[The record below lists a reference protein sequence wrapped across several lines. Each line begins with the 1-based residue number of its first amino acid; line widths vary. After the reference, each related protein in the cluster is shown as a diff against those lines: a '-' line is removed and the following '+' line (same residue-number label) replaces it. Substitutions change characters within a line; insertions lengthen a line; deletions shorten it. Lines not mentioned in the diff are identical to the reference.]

1 MYEDLMDRALDP
13 ENIERAL
20 AAVIR
25 NQGAPGIDG
34 MTTKELEKHFRQ
46 HQASMTSK
54 LRAGLYVPSPVRRKE
69 IPKPNGGVRKLGI
82 PTVMDRFVQQ
92 LLLQVMTP
100 IYEPQFHET
109 SYGFRPGRSAHDAVR
124 TARQYA
130 AEGRDWVVDI
140 DIAQFFDHVNHDL
153 LMGRIG
159 KTIRD
164 KRVLK
169 LIGKLL
175 RAGALIE
182 GVAVRDEEGTP
193 QGGPLSPLLAN
204 IYLDD
209 LDRELVSRGHKF
221 ARYADDCNIY
231 VHSEAAARRVYAAT
245 TAWLKEYLRLEV
257 NPAKSGVGR
266 CWERKFLGF
275 SDYAGEAD

>member
-1 MYEDLMDRALDP
+1 
-13 ENIERAL
+13 
-20 AAVIR
+20 
-25 NQGAPGIDG
+25 
-34 MTTKELEKHFRQ
+34 
-46 HQASMTSK
+46 
-54 LRAGLYVPSPVRRKE
+54 
-69 IPKPNGGVRKLGI
+69 
-82 PTVMDRFVQQ
+82 
-92 LLLQVMTP
+92 MTP
-100 IYEPQFHET
+100 NYEPQFHET

-182 GVAVRDEEGTP
+182 GVVVRDEEGTP

-209 LDRELVSRGHKF
+209 LDRELVSRGHQF

-231 VHSEAAARRVYAAT
+231 VHREAAARRGYAAT
-245 TAWLKEYLRLEV
+245 TAWLKEYLRWEV